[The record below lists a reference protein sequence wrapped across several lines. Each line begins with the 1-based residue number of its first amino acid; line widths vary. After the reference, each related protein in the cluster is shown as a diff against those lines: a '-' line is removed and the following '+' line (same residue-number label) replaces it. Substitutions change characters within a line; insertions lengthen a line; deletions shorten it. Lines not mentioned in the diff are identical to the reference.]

1 MADKEQLA
9 ILTRSVEAWNLWR
22 RAHRTTLANLSG
34 VNLQAKFLYDADLY
48 KANLRDANLTYAHLL
63 GADLRTADLQGAR
76 LGYADLLNANL
87 SGANLRGA
95 HLNLANCQ
103 NANFTGATMRQ
114 ADLRGANLARAQ
126 LVETDLEDADLSG
139 SVVYGISAWNV
150 RLEGATQTNLRI
162 TPPEEPV
169 ITVDNLEMAQF
180 LYLIL
185 HNQKLRDVID
195 TLTSKV
201 VLILGRFTPER
212 KRVLN
217 ALHEALRQRNYVPV
231 LFDFDVPNDR
241 NVRET
246 VTLLARMARFVIAD
260 LTEPSSLPLELE
272 AIVPGVPC
280 PCDH

>member
-34 VNLQAKFLYDADLY
+34 VNLQAKFLHDADLY

-126 LVETDLEDADLSG
+126 LVETDLTRCASFASVCGNSG
-139 SVVYGISAWNV
+139 HVLHRRLRWTAPGGGIGCW
-150 RLEGATQTNLRI
+150 
-162 TPPEEPV
+162 
-169 ITVDNLEMAQF
+169 
-180 LYLIL
+180 
-185 HNQKLRDVID
+185 
-195 TLTSKV
+195 
-201 VLILGRFTPER
+201 
-212 KRVLN
+212 
-217 ALHEALRQRNYVPV
+217 RNYEEHHWPWC
-231 LFDFDVPNDR
+231 
-241 NVRET
+241 
-246 VTLLARMARFVIAD
+246 
-260 LTEPSSLPLELE
+260 SL
-272 AIVPGVPC
+272 
-280 PCDH
+280 